1 MAVCED
7 IKMYCAKCGA
17 VLAED
22 AKKCDRCGAPVRI
35 RPAAADHNRRADDS
49 VHTGKKTRPAGKAE
63 DHLPENTMNTV
74 MDPVN
79 LKKTGSLDVE
89 TILKIVHEEEAE
101 ADVASEREAAA
112 SPKSPEN
119 SGRSGSGKN
128 SKPSRKNTN
137 RKASGRTASE
147 KQTESAAHAEPVKR
161 AESVK
166 HAEPER
172 HREAEKNAEPAKRQE
187 MEKRSKKEE
196 PAMIADPDLDMP
208 TYLAT
213 LPLLVKLRRKIMASA
228 HAREETADARRMAG
242 HIARASRYYE
252 NLEAPKTKGSSSKS
266 LSGNLTSAVKEKQQ
280 QIRAGQEAARAARE
294 KEKQIRAEQEA
305 EKAARRREE
314 QLQAEQ
320 EKAARLEAKREQE
333 AAARE
338 REAQLKA
345 EQEKAA
351 AARAKEAQLKAEQEK
366 TVKAGRDENPA
377 RQNLETAEAVH
388 EAVHEEEEKL
398 PGQETGAGQSAAAA
412 AETSQESRIAEK
424 EAARVKWILE
434 ETTRKAAL
442 QKRKSEEER
451 RLDEARRLR
460 RLKEDE
466 TDSMDHFLG
475 KYGLT
480 KDTAVKLATLFL
492 IAVLSLIYMFGRGGH
507 TSSGSGYSQ
516 PSEGMTGAPAATDTA
531 GEAGMQDFEQEVPT
545 GGGDFQNTQQ

>member
-228 HAREETADARRMAG
+228 HAREEAADARRMAG

-377 RQNLETAEAVH
+377 RQDLETAEAVH

-398 PGQETGAGQSAAAA
+398 PGQETGAGQAAAAA

>member
-119 SGRSGSGKN
+119 SGRSRSGKN

-137 RKASGRTASE
+137 RKASGRTVSE
-147 KQTESAAHAEPVKR
+147 KQTEPAAHAEPVKR

-187 MEKRSKKEE
+187 IEKRSKKEE

-228 HAREETADARRMAG
+228 HAREEAADARRMAG

-338 REAQLKA
+338 REAQLKT

-398 PGQETGAGQSAAAA
+398 PGQETGAGQAAAAA

>member
-172 HREAEKNAEPAKRQE
+172 HREAEKNAESAKRQE
-187 MEKRSKKEE
+187 VEKRSKKEE

-228 HAREETADARRMAG
+228 HAREEAADARRMAG

>member
-49 VHTGKKTRPAGKAE
+49 VHTAKKTRPAGKAE

-89 TILKIVHEEEAE
+89 KILKIVHEEEA
-101 ADVASEREAAA
+101 AVPSEREAAA

-228 HAREETADARRMAG
+228 HAREEAADARRMAG

-377 RQNLETAEAVH
+377 RQDLETAEAVH

>member
-49 VHTGKKTRPAGKAE
+49 VHTAKKTRPAGKAE

-228 HAREETADARRMAG
+228 HAREEAADARRMAG

-377 RQNLETAEAVH
+377 RQDLETAEAVH

-398 PGQETGAGQSAAAA
+398 PGQETGAGQAAAAA

>member
-228 HAREETADARRMAG
+228 HAREEAADARRMAG

-377 RQNLETAEAVH
+377 RQNLETA

>member
-49 VHTGKKTRPAGKAE
+49 VHTAKKTRPAGKAE

-137 RKASGRTASE
+137 RKTSGRTASE

-228 HAREETADARRMAG
+228 HAREEAADARRMAG

-377 RQNLETAEAVH
+377 RQDLETAEAVH

>member
-119 SGRSGSGKN
+119 SGRSRSGKN

-137 RKASGRTASE
+137 RKASGRTVSE
-147 KQTESAAHAEPVKR
+147 KQTEPAAHAEPVKR

-187 MEKRSKKEE
+187 IEKRSKKEE
-196 PAMIADPDLDMP
+196 PAMIADPDLDML

-228 HAREETADARRMAG
+228 HAREEAADARRMAG

-366 TVKAGRDENPA
+366 TVKAERDENPA

>member
-49 VHTGKKTRPAGKAE
+49 VHTAKKTRPAGKAE

-119 SGRSGSGKN
+119 SGRSRSGKN

-137 RKASGRTASE
+137 RKASGRTVSE
-147 KQTESAAHAEPVKR
+147 KQTEPAAHAEPVKR

-187 MEKRSKKEE
+187 IEKRSKKEE

-228 HAREETADARRMAG
+228 HAREEAADARRMAG

-377 RQNLETAEAVH
+377 RQDLETAEAVH

>member
-49 VHTGKKTRPAGKAE
+49 VHTAKKTRPAGKAE

-228 HAREETADARRMAG
+228 HAREEAADARRMAG

-377 RQNLETAEAVH
+377 RQDLETAEAVH

-398 PGQETGAGQSAAAA
+398 PGQETGAGQAAVAA

>member
-1 MAVCED
+1 
-7 IKMYCAKCGA
+7 
-17 VLAED
+17 
-22 AKKCDRCGAPVRI
+22 
-35 RPAAADHNRRADDS
+35 
-49 VHTGKKTRPAGKAE
+49 
-63 DHLPENTMNTV
+63 

-119 SGRSGSGKN
+119 SGRSRSGKN
-128 SKPSRKNTN
+128 SKPS
-137 RKASGRTASE
+137 GRTVSE
-147 KQTESAAHAEPVKR
+147 KQTEPAAHAEPVKR

-187 MEKRSKKEE
+187 IEKRSKKEE

-228 HAREETADARRMAG
+228 HAREEAADARRMAG

-377 RQNLETAEAVH
+377 RQDLETAEAVH

-398 PGQETGAGQSAAAA
+398 PGQETGAGQAAAAA

>member
-228 HAREETADARRMAG
+228 HAREEAADARRMAG

-338 REAQLKA
+338 REAQLKT

>member
-172 HREAEKNAEPAKRQE
+172 HREAEKNAESAKRQE
-187 MEKRSKKEE
+187 VEKRSKKEE

-228 HAREETADARRMAG
+228 HAREEAADARRMAG

-377 RQNLETAEAVH
+377 RQDLETAEAVH

>member
-89 TILKIVHEEEAE
+89 TILKIVHEEEA
-101 ADVASEREAAA
+101 AVPSEREAAA

-228 HAREETADARRMAG
+228 HAREEAADARRMAG

-377 RQNLETAEAVH
+377 RQDLETAEAVH

-398 PGQETGAGQSAAAA
+398 PGQETGAGQAAAAA

-507 TSSGSGYSQ
+507 TSSSSGYSQ

-531 GEAGMQDFEQEVPT
+531 GEAGMQGFEQEVPT

>member
-49 VHTGKKTRPAGKAE
+49 VHTGKKTRLAGKAE

-228 HAREETADARRMAG
+228 HAREEAADARRMAG

-338 REAQLKA
+338 REAQLKT

-377 RQNLETAEAVH
+377 RQDLETAEAVH

>member
-228 HAREETADARRMAG
+228 HAREEAADARRMAG

-377 RQNLETAEAVH
+377 RQDLETAEAVH

>member
-49 VHTGKKTRPAGKAE
+49 VHTAKKTRPAGKAE

-228 HAREETADARRMAG
+228 HAREEAADARRMAG

-377 RQNLETAEAVH
+377 RQDLETAEAVH

>member
-172 HREAEKNAEPAKRQE
+172 HREVEKNAEPAKRQE
-187 MEKRSKKEE
+187 IEKRSKKEE

-228 HAREETADARRMAG
+228 HAREEAADARRMAG

-377 RQNLETAEAVH
+377 RQNLETA